1 MQDHL
6 RDVVELVAAN
16 TRLSEVLAESHREV
30 LAKSETINSARADRL
45 EVLVQWLCVCVAVLI
60 AFGVIGGIWVYR
72 ELDAAKAEA
81 MRATSEVLDTQTR
94 VRYLEIKV
102 DSLEEMR

>member
-1 MQDHL
+1 
-6 RDVVELVAAN
+6 
-16 TRLSEVLAESHREV
+16 
-30 LAKSETINSARADRL
+30 
-45 EVLVQWLCVCVAVLI
+45 VLI